1 MRNSLFSACH
11 AGEVC
16 STQEQRIL
24 LTLSRVNWKA
34 IAFWVLLWWLVYSAP
49 TERSVDQLFFTTEI
63 PSAADSF

>member
-1 MRNSLFSACH
+1 MRNPLFSTSH
-11 AGEVC
+11 TLEVC

-24 LTLSRVNWKA
+24 RTLSQVNWKA

-49 TERSVDQLFFTTEI
+49 TERSVDQMFFTTET